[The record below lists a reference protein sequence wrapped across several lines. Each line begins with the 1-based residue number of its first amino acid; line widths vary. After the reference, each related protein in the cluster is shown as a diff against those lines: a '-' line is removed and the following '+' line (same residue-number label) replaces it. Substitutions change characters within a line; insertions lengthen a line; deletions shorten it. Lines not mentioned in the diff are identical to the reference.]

1 MRLSPFFAGLFLALE
16 GCSDDPPAPFIED
29 DAGGPPIWEITSDT
43 GEAEGWLFGTVH
55 ALPTGTAWRSTKLEE
70 TLQDAE
76 LLVVEVASLED
87 QAELSRIFTR
97 LALDDGGEAPL
108 AARIDPELRVM
119 YREVLIKSG
128 TSADQLDPLETWAA
142 ALTLA
147 QLAQTAETEA
157 GVDKALLRQ
166 FGAQD
171 VIELEGARSQLS
183 IFDGLPE
190 SEQRDLLNAVLRDA
204 NNPDDTLKELVA
216 AWQAGDLDLLSD
228 LSTAGLLEDPEL
240 YEALLAKRNRDW
252 AARIEP
258 LLAQQ
263 DQPFIAVG
271 AAHMLG
277 DDGLPTL
284 LRERGFTISRIQ

>member
-1 MRLSPFFAGLFLALE
+1 MRLRSFLASALLVLA
-16 GCSDDPPAPFIED
+16 GCSDDPPDPFIEE
-29 DAGGPPIWEITSDT
+29 DAGGPPIWEITSEA
-43 GEAEGWLFGTVH
+43 GEVEGWLFGTVH
-55 ALPTGTAWRSTKLEE
+55 ALPAGTAWRSAKLEE
-70 TLQDAE
+70 TLQNAE

-97 LALDDGGEAPL
+97 LALDEGGSSPL
-108 AARIDPELRVM
+108 AARIDPALRVM

-171 VIELEGARSQLS
+171 VTELEGARAQLS

-228 LSTAGLLEDPEL
+228 LATAGLLEDPEL

-258 LLAQQ
+258 LLARQ